1 MAEDNFRE
9 VYAWART
16 PDEAKA
22 SAKTAAKRIERS
34 KRQIELTLPGR
45 IELVAGMVVNLVG
58 FRGGVSGRWKLVSVR
73 HTISRSGFLTA
84 ITGESA
90 Q

>member
-1 MAEDNFRE
+1 MSDNFRE
-9 VYAWART
+9 VYGWART

-22 SAKTAAKRIERS
+22 AAKTTAKRIERA
-34 KRQIELTLPGR
+34 KATVDLTMPGR
-45 IELVAGMVVNLVG
+45 IDLVSGMHITLTG
-58 FRGGVSGRWKLVSVR
+58 FRDGINGKWKVVTVR
-73 HTISRSGFLTA
+73 HTISRNGWLTA

>member
-1 MAEDNFRE
+1 MSDNFRE
-9 VYAWART
+9 VYGWART

-22 SAKTAAKRIERS
+22 AAKTAAKRIERA
-34 KRQIELTLPGR
+34 KAGIELTLPGR
-45 IELVAGMVVNLVG
+45 LDIVAGMHITLEG
-58 FRGGVSGRWKLVSVR
+58 FRDGIAGKWKVVTVR
-73 HTISRSGFLTA
+73 HTISRSGWLTA